1 MEAKPKVLLNK
12 SLLYFKKYLH
22 TFNKT
27 QNIYAKEHW
36 HKVLLEKENKRKEE
50 IMKAYI
56 LLSTKPGTSLEVVQR
71 IKDKVKEAIV
81 ADAIFGRYDA
91 IIILEAPALENI
103 NQVVYKIIE
112 KDPNVI
118 RTETSIVLSPM

>member
-1 MEAKPKVLLNK
+1 
-12 SLLYFKKYLH
+12 
-22 TFNKT
+22 
-27 QNIYAKEHW
+27 
-36 HKVLLEKENKRKEE
+36 
-50 IMKAYI
+50 MKAYI
-56 LLSTKPGTSLEVVQR
+56 LLSTKPGTSLEVVKR
-71 IKDKVKEAIV
+71 LKEIKETVS

-91 IIILEAPALENI
+91 IVVLEAPALEEI

>member
-1 MEAKPKVLLNK
+1 L
-12 SLLYFKKYLH
+12 
-22 TFNKT
+22 
-27 QNIYAKEHW
+27 
-36 HKVLLEKENKRKEE
+36 
-50 IMKAYI
+50 KAYI
-56 LLSTKPGTSLEVVQR
+56 LLSTKPGTSLEVVKR
-71 IKDKVKEAIV
+71 IQEKVKGTCILS

-91 IIILEAPALENI
+91 VIILEAPALEDI

>member
-1 MEAKPKVLLNK
+1 MELIHSYVRQIV
-12 SLLYFKKYLH
+12 FKKRM
-22 TFNKT
+22 
-27 QNIYAKEHW
+27 QNQKGG
-36 HKVLLEKENKRKEE
+36 NR
-50 IMKAYI
+50 MKAYI

-71 IKDKVKEAIV
+71 IKEKVKEVIV

-91 IIILEAPALENI
+91 IIVLEAPALENI

-118 RTETSIVLSPM
+118 RTETSIVLSPI

>member
-1 MEAKPKVLLNK
+1 
-12 SLLYFKKYLH
+12 
-22 TFNKT
+22 
-27 QNIYAKEHW
+27 
-36 HKVLLEKENKRKEE
+36 
-50 IMKAYI
+50 MKAYI

-71 IKDKVKEAIV
+71 IKEKVKEAII

-91 IIILEAPALENI
+91 IIILEAPALEDI

-118 RTETSIVLSPM
+118 RTETSIVLSPMK